1 MMTTPPIPTSR
12 PGLVLFAL
20 AFAGLSGSFMQTL
33 LVPIQGQLPELFS
46 APASTTAWAITIT
59 QLVSAICMPISGRL
73 GDMYGKRRVALVLL
87 SLLVIGS
94 LLAANAMNIGVLIAA
109 RAIQGAGFGV
119 IIVGISIL
127 RDVMPPRRLGTAVA
141 TVSATLGV
149 GGAIGMPVSAYVATE
164 FDWHALFWVAAG
176 TSAVALV
183 LVWTLVPAST
193 RRTGGRLDV
202 PGIIGLSVALALIFL
217 VISNGS
223 AMTAPW
229 AAGLLATAALIL
241 WVWGRW
247 ELRTENPLVSLRIS
261 ARPAVLMTNITGVA
275 MGFALFTP
283 QIAFPQ
289 ILSLPESFNGL
300 GLPLVTASLVIMP
313 MGLSMLAMSPIA
325 GRLGQRWGARSLVVI
340 GALVMATGYGIALL
354 VTPSIGSFLAVCI
367 IVGSGTGL
375 GYAAMPALIM
385 SAVPIEETGA
395 ANGLNALSRSLGTAL
410 AAAVVAAVIAGSMVT
425 RDGVTA
431 PTTEGFDAAFVL
443 AICASLVCA
452 GLAALIPNR
461 GRLAA

>member
-1 MMTTPPIPTSR
+1 MTTPPAPTSR

-33 LVPIQGQLPELFS
+33 LVPIQGQLPAIFD

-87 SLLVIGS
+87 SLLIIGS
-94 LLAANAMNIGVLIAA
+94 LLAANAVNIGMLIAA

-127 RDVMPPRRLGTAVA
+127 RDVMPTQRLGTAVA

-164 FDWHALFWVAAG
+164 YDWHALFWVASG
-176 TSAVALV
+176 TSALAFVLV
-183 LVWTLVPAST
+183 LTLVPAST

-202 PGIIGLSVALALIFL
+202 PGIIGLSAALALIFL

-223 AMTAPW
+223 AMTGPW
-229 AAGLLATAALIL
+229 IAGMLVLAAAIL

-289 ILSLPESFNGL
+289 ILSLPASFDGL
-300 GLPLVTASLVIMP
+300 GLPLVTASLIIMP

-325 GRLGQRWGARSLVVI
+325 GRLGQRWGARRLVVI
-340 GALVMATGYGIALL
+340 GALVMAGGYAIALL
-354 VTPSIGSFLAVCI
+354 VPPSVGSFLIVCV

-385 SAVPIEETGA
+385 SAVPVEETGA

-410 AAAVVAAVIAGSMVT
+410 AAAVVATVIAGSMVT

-431 PTTEGFDAAFVL
+431 PTTDGFDLAFIL
-443 AICASLVCA
+443 AIIASVVCA

-461 GRLAA
+461 GRLVP